1 MGSSYGYLDDRG
13 GDTLRETLGRA
24 FTNASA
30 IVQVVT
36 WNDFGEGTVV
46 EPTLDYGFR
55 DLGILQDFRRQY
67 LDASFA
73 CHTNDLALALRLY
86 NLRRQAAT
94 NAIISAELDRVFT
107 NAVSGNLALA
117 GLQLTGLE
125 ATRPVIYDALVAGG
139 QLSFSIGG
147 YLSTAGLQVQT
158 SSNLAVASWET
169 VSTLPAAT
177 SQPTFSIPIATEG
190 RSAFF
195 RVRNAG
201 P

>member
-1 MGSSYGYLDDRG
+1 
-13 GDTLRETLGRA
+13 
-24 FTNASA
+24 
-30 IVQVVT
+30 VQVVT
-36 WNDFGEGTVV
+36 WNDYGEGTIV
-46 EPTLDYGFR
+46 EPTLDYGVR

-67 LDASFA
+67 LDAGFA
-73 CHTNDLALALRLY
+73 YHTNELGLALRLY

-125 ATRPVIYDALVAGG
+125 ATRPVIYSALVTGG

-158 SSNLAVASWET
+158 SSNLAVTSWQT
-169 VSTLPAAT
+169 VTSLPAAT
-177 SQPTFSIPIATEG
+177 SQPTFSIPVATEG